1 VNPAFPVYIV
11 SKGRWESRLTSK
23 AFEAMGVPY
32 SIVVEEQEYKA
43 YCGAIDKAKVLVLDK
58 AYQRDYDAFS
68 DLGVTESKGSGP
80 ARNFVWDHAVARG
93 AAWHWTVDDNINIFA
108 RLNKNIRIPVDDGTI
123 FKCME
128 DFVERY
134 DNIAMAGPNYWK
146 FIPRKQKAA
155 PFTLNTRI
163 YSCNL
168 IRTES
173 PFRWRGRYNEDTDLS
188 LRMLK
193 AGWCTVLFNAFL
205 QYKMETRK
213 MKGGNTDTI
222 YQNGTLPKS
231 QMLVDMHP
239 DCCRLAWR
247 FGRAH
252 HFCDYKRFQHG
263 LIKKAGI
270 ETPAVVDNYGME
282 LAINQ
287 PSVFTSFRRY
297 HLTSDALYSQPG
309 KADRTS

>member
-1 VNPAFPVYIV
+1 VNPSFPVYIV

-43 YCGAIDKAKVLVLDK
+43 YCEVIDKAKVLVLDK

-68 DLGVTESKGSGP
+68 DLGVTESKGSGS
-80 ARNFVWDHAVARG
+80 ARNFVWDHAEARG
-93 AAWHWTVDDNINIFA
+93 AGWHWCVDDNIKAFYRWN
-108 RLNKNIRIPVDDGTI
+108 RNLKVSVSDGTI
-123 FKCME
+123 FRCME
-128 DFVERY
+128 DFVGRY
-134 DNIAMAGPNYWK
+134 NNIAMAGPEYFMWAE
-146 FIPRKQKAA
+146 RKVKRS
-155 PFTLNTRI
+155 PFVLNTRI

-168 IRTES
+168 IRTDA

-205 QYKMETRK
+205 QEKTTTLT
-213 MKGGNTDTI
+213 MKGGNTDI
-222 YQNGTLPKS
+222 YKNGTLAKS
-231 QMLVDMHP
+231 QMIVDMHP
-239 DCCRLAWR
+239 DVCRLILNDKR
-247 FGRAH
+247 FKRPH

-270 ETPAVVDNYGME
+270 EVPAEVDNYGME
-282 LAINQ
+282 LVQ
-287 PSVFTSFRRY
+287 VRPPPRPSPSCGDT
-297 HLTSDALYSQPG
+297 T
-309 KADRTS
+309 